1 LQDRGFLYAS
11 ERGDSRLPQVGLGIR
26 FDGCTEGSQIPP
38 PVLGADTEAVLE
50 SWLSLDSDEIAQL
63 SAQHII

>member
-1 LQDRGFLYAS
+1 
-11 ERGDSRLPQVGLGIR
+11 IR

-50 SWLSLDSDEIAQL
+50 SWLSLDSEEIAQL